1 MATFY
6 MRRRVR
12 ELLGIRTTKA
22 HIENMGTASL
32 DVALDDENDTP
43 LVELIA
49 DPAALDPEEAVI
61 QADMQRIVR
70 EAVAALPAEEC
81 AAINNTYLPEGRRGG
96 AISYVSKTAIF
107 VLCGFYGF
115 RLVPLFASCAKT
127 DCMPVTTGNK
137 KAGLFPAALYCRDLF
152 PFLQCIFQFH
162 QPCRAVISHG
172 EKLAILV
179 AGNLNKSV
187 FVVKEGRFIA
197 VFQDAPQR
205 LKTLREPS

>member
-115 RLVPLFASCAKT
+115 RLVPCSPHAQKPIACL
-127 DCMPVTTGNK
+127 
-137 KAGLFPAALYCRDLF
+137 
-152 PFLQCIFQFH
+152 LQQGIKRRGYS
-162 QPCRAVISHG
+162 PPRSIAVIYSPSCNASFSSISH
-172 EKLAILV
+172 
-179 AGNLNKSV
+179 AG
-187 FVVKEGRFIA
+187 R
-197 VFQDAPQR
+197 
-205 LKTLREPS
+205 